1 MKNTL
6 MTNRTF
12 LSLSIPYLPD
22 KQTEFEKALMRD
34 GCRKPILVWNGVIID
49 GYKRYRFCCDEGIEY
64 TVEDM
69 EFPSEEEAVSWIC
82 RKRIP
87 LCDKLTPAYRYLI
100 GRLYIA
106 QKQIF
111 QTDKKLPEE
120 ERMIHFNTHRHR
132 ISCLVGEE
140 TNLFRSTIE
149 AYGSYT
155 ESMNQIADKSWQ
167 LFQALLSGSVKLTA
181 KEIHACA
188 EMSEWRIKSFC
199 RKKFDMSDNG
209 YNPEKIRNRK
219 RKEPAQEPEY
229 ETPLVVG
236 IKEMPVYD
244 PDMELRGLTLTI
256 STWIM
261 AIRRVEDKTGGATE
275 LAKKQLAGSL
285 NQLKEEIDEM
295 LGVINHG

>member
-1 MKNTL
+1 
-6 MTNRTF
+6 
-12 LSLSIPYLPD
+12 
-22 KQTEFEKALMRD
+22 
-34 GCRKPILVWNGVIID
+34 
-49 GYKRYRFCCDEGIEY
+49 
-64 TVEDM
+64 
-69 EFPSEEEAVSWIC
+69 
-82 RKRIP
+82 
-87 LCDKLTPAYRYLI
+87 
-100 GRLYIA
+100 
-106 QKQIF
+106 
-111 QTDKKLPEE
+111 
-120 ERMIHFNTHRHR
+120 
-132 ISCLVGEE
+132 
-140 TNLFRSTIE
+140 
-149 AYGSYT
+149 
-155 ESMNQIADKSWQ
+155 
-167 LFQALLSGSVKLTA
+167 
-181 KEIHACA
+181 
-188 EMSEWRIKSFC
+188 
-199 RKKFDMSDNG
+199 MSDNG